1 MGGGATAAAA
11 LDGGKVA
18 AAEAAASMIEVAKS
32 GVLRDNPLLIG
43 STSRR

>member
-1 MGGGATAAAA
+1 MGGGAAAAAA